1 MQREDSQ
8 MSLESELNSLKE
20 TLMAV
25 TESSRIRGDNLV
37 DLQSQVDGM
46 LAEAMASAALAT
58 KAMSNNQSAAEQT
71 IVRLELRKVQ
81 ASLNAEVQS
90 RLKLEQVVETIQ
102 MNFNDFRNQRLTSIN
117 ERTHREQST
126 LKQLEEN
133 GQQLKRIFNQQERF
147 WKELEQIQNF
157 ATKNDRSIIAT
168 SNEVQKIILTLEQRP
183 QKGR

>member
-1 MQREDSQ
+1 MQRDDSQ
-8 MSLESELNSLKE
+8 VSLESELNSLRE
-20 TLMAV
+20 TLMAI

-58 KAMSNNQSAAEQT
+58 SALSNNQSAKAAEET
-71 IVRLELRKVQ
+71 IVRMELRKVQ

-102 MNFNDFRNQRLTSIN
+102 MNFKEFLNQRLTNIN
-117 ERTHREQST
+117 EMTTREQLT

-147 WKELEQIQNF
+147 WKELEQMQNF
-157 ATKNDRSIIAT
+157 ATQNGRSIAVT
-168 SNEVQKIILTLEQRP
+168 SNEVVKTFLPRKP
-183 QKGR
+183 PKNR